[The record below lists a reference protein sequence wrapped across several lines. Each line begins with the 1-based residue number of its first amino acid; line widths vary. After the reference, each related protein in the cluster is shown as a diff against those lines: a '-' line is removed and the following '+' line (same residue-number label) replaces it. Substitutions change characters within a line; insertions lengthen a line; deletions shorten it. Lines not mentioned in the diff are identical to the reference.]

1 MPDSYLPALVS
12 ELEHHGVS
20 DYVLD
25 GSGRHYKLKFVWQN
39 RQITHVFPRTPSD
52 RRGVYNSLSDL
63 RNSMGVKRQI
73 QKSLRKKRRR
83 SVPHAV
89 ESPTTI
95 TVRSDPFAVLIRL
108 KEKRKCPRLSLAAI
122 AAMLNY
128 A

>member
-1 MPDSYLPALVS
+1 MPDSYLPALVN
-12 ELEHHGVS
+12 ELQAHGVN

-25 GSGRHYKLKFVWQN
+25 DQGRHYKLRFTWEGGQL
-39 RQITHVFPRTPSD
+39 THVFPRSPSD
-52 RRGVYNSLSDL
+52 QRGIYNSLSDL

-83 SVPHAV
+83 NSTTSV
-89 ESPTTI
+89 EGPTTI
-95 TVRSDPFAVLIRL
+95 TIRSDPFAVLSKL

-122 AAMLNY
+122 AAMLNC